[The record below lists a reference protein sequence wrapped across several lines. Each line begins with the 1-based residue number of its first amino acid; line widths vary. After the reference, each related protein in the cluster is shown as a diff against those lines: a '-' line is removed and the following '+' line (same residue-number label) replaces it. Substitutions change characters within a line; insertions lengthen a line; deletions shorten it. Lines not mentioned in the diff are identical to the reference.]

1 MKKSKALMA
10 FGINIKNLAKVPGVV
25 KAALESVKSDMEEVK
40 EAMTQLKT
48 EWPNFKQHGSGCA
61 AANVQDPVPCYKR
74 IYGPIKYTMA
84 QRTEWEAQMKEIVW
98 RKFTRHFDPMQYPL
112 TDLIEAAP
120 AK

>member
-25 KAALESVKSDMEEVK
+25 KAALERAKNDLEELK
-40 EAMTQLKT
+40 EAVNQLKT

-61 AANVQDPVPCYKR
+61 AANISEPKDCYKR

-84 QRTEWEAQMKEIVW
+84 QRREWEE
-98 RKFTRHFDPMQYPL
+98 
-112 TDLIEAAP
+112 
-120 AK
+120 